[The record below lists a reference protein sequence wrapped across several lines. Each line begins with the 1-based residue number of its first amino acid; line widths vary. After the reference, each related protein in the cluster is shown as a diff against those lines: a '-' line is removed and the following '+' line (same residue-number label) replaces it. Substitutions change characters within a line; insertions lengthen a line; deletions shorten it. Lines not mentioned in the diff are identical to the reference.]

1 MKDVFKFRQWNELT
15 INEKIFIKQYA
26 MSKNGKRWHSRKPVI
41 QLDEIGIH
49 MLLSQV
55 IINTKNKRQ

>member
-1 MKDVFKFRQWNELT
+1 MKSTFHFRQWNELT

-26 MSKNGKRWHSRKPVI
+26 MSKNGKRWHRNKPII

-55 IINTKNKRQ
+55 IINTKK